1 MFFEMGKKLDSTQIS
16 FCNELEESKC
26 NCQLLLLLLLPR
38 LKLVT
43 SKYYLGLFFNWSSFV
58 VGQVDQNTRRLAN
71 HYKLKYDPMNDSH

>member
-26 NCQLLLLLLLPR
+26 NCQLLLLLLPL

-43 SKYYLGLFFNWSSFV
+43 SKHYLGLYFNWSSSV
-58 VGQVDQNTRRLAN
+58 AGQVDQNTRRLTN
-71 HYKLKYDPMNDSH
+71 HKS